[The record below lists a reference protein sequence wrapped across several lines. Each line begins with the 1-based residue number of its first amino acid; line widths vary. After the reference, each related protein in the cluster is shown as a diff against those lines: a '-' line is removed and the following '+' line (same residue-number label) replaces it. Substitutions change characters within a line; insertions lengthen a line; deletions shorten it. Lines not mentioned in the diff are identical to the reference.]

1 MAQISFALNDKWEQ
15 QLGEVFPD
23 RGQISALVLGCP
35 KLCTASLRA
44 QITIRLPKG
53 RISED

>member
-23 RGQISALVLGCP
+23 RGQISALMLGCP
-35 KLCTASLRA
+35 KLCTASPRA

>member
-1 MAQISFALNDKWEQ
+1 MAQISFTLNDKWEQ

-23 RGQISALVLGCP
+23 RSQISALVLGCP

-44 QITIRLPKG
+44 QITIQLPRG